1 MYNCQKT
8 NEISCFESQI
18 RQNWVTTSE
27 SKFSVTPLN
36 YSPLKLPAPANTPQI
51 PNPTPIPSQVCLQ
64 GMSTNRLNYIPK
76 HILVLTLFNICALR

>member
-36 YSPLKLPAPANTPQI
+36 YSPLKFPAPANTPQI

-64 GMSTNRLNYIPK
+64 GMKHVTRVPTGSTISQS
-76 HILVLTLFNICALR
+76 IF